1 MLIKHRGS
9 INILGCVWMD
19 NGEVFEFLWFDC
31 FPPPKK
37 KINVLNANEDVHW
50 LLKLKQSNITRD
62 AEYGVSGFSME
73 NNCNHTHP

>member
-1 MLIKHRGS
+1 MEKFLNSFDLIAS
-9 INILGCVWMD
+9 
-19 NGEVFEFLWFDC
+19 
-31 FPPPKK
+31 PPQKK

>member
-1 MLIKHRGS
+1 MEKFLNSFDLIAS
-9 INILGCVWMD
+9 
-19 NGEVFEFLWFDC
+19 
-31 FPPPKK
+31 PPPKK
-37 KINVLNANEDVHW
+37 KFNVLNANEDVHW